1 MNTFKLLLMALIT
14 LSTSAMAQQHK
25 SCCQAPSAT
34 ASFASLAGSNGFSGA
49 HESPAAIS
57 YAAKGSMI
65 TFTTPDGKTGS
76 AYFIAAEGK
85 SNKYIFVFQEW
96 WGLNDYIKRQADLY
110 ADSLKGVNIM
120 AIDLYDGKV
129 TTNPEEAGKFMQ
141 AADDARIRSIITGA
155 YSHIGKEAKVATVGW
170 CFGGGWSMQAA
181 LIGGKQTKGCVMYY
195 GMPEKEESKLKALNA
210 PVLGIFATQDGWI
223 NKPVVDAFET
233 QMKQLNKAITIHWY
247 DAEHAFANPSNPKFN
262 KDAAS
267 DAMTKSIAFIKS
279 NFLQR

>member
-1 MNTFKLLLMALIT
+1 MIT
-14 LSTSAMAQQHK
+14 LK
-25 SCCQAPSAT
+25 KKLKN
-34 ASFASLAGSNGFSGA
+34 LA
-49 HESPAAIS
+49 AAL
-57 YAAKGSMI
+57 
-65 TFTTPDGKTGS
+65 P
-76 AYFIAAEGK
+76 
-85 SNKYIFVFQEW
+85 
-96 WGLNDYIKRQADLY
+96 
-110 ADSLKGVNIM
+110 GVNVI
-120 AIDLYDGKV
+120 AVDLYDGKIA
-129 TTNPEEAGKFMQ
+129 TNAEEAGATMQ
-141 AADDARIRSIITGA
+141 AVRKERAESLILGA
-155 YSHIGKEAKVATVGW
+155 YEIAGKSASIQTIGW
-170 CFGGGWSMQAA
+170 CFGGGWSLQAA
-181 LIGGKQTKGCVMYY
+181 MLAGTKNIGCVMYY